1 MLEENEASIEKW
13 YFEYEG
19 GEPLKTFL
27 CEKIVLKGQTTDC
40 LKEKLKGE
48 TESDVPKIT
57 TDKPNENRKQNDK
70 VRDKTEKTE
79 L

>member
-40 LKEKLKGE
+40 LNEKLKGE
-48 TESDVPKIT
+48 TESDVPKLT
-57 TDKPNENRKQNDK
+57 ADKPNENRKQNENT
-70 VRDKTEKTE
+70 RDKTEKNE